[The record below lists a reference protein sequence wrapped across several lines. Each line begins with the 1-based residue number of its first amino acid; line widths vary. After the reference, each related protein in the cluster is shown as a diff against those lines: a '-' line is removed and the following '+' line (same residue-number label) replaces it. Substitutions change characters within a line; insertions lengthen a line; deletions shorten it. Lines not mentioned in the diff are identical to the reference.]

1 MKAGLRKFW
10 PAGVVAVVSAGVLV
24 VAPAEA
30 GAATCSAPR
39 PSAFCVA
46 VSYQTSAVRSIQV
59 NGRCLTGQGEHP
71 EVTVDR
77 TSAPAVQA
85 YGGTACQSNTRV
97 AANARWGNPDAQ
109 GHRWVRI
116 S

>member
-1 MKAGLRKFW
+1 MKVKLRKAW
-10 PAGVVAVVSAGVLV
+10 QAGVVAAVSAGVLV

-46 VSYQTSAVRSIQV
+46 VSYQTSAVHSIQV

-77 TSAPAVQA
+77 AGAPAVQA
-85 YGGTACQSNTRV
+85 YGGTVCQSGTRV

-109 GHRWVRI
+109 GYRWVWI